1 MTPLSVTE
9 GGLNQLKPLKSMTCL
24 PSYGFNSL
32 DVDKLPSAIAVA
44 DSFSFVLIEDCTL
57 GYGLGAGIVYTCLT
71 RISNPFGIRS
81 SISRFLLE
89 IFFIF
94 YFLFFL
100 EMILLVI

>member
-9 GGLNQLKPLKSMTCL
+9 GGLNQLKPLKSMTGL

-57 GYGLGAGIVYTCLT
+57 GYGLGAGNSLYMSDK
-71 RISNPFGIRS
+71 ISNPFGIRS

-89 IFFIF
+89 IFF
-94 YFLFFL
+94 LFFIFFL
-100 EMILLVI
+100 KMILLVI